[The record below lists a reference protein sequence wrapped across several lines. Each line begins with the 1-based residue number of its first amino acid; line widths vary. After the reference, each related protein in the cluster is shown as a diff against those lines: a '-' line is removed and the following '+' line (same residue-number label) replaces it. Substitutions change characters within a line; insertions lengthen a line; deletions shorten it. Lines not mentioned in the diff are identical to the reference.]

1 MADSPPAGAG
11 SPGQAGQ
18 PRWRGHP
25 GAWIAWAVAGAG
37 IALLSRNPWQ
47 LLIVGAAALAARWR
61 LSGKRPGRSDAV
73 LFAGL
78 LAFPTLL
85 NFALSRTG
93 STVLWHLPLPWIGG
107 NFTLEA
113 LLFGGVAGIQIA
125 TLLAVMMAFGA
136 AVSSTDLLRR
146 VPSGLYPVGLTASIG
161 LTFAPQ
167 ARRTFHQIREAQE
180 VRGFRARGWRDLPQ
194 LIVPM
199 VVMSLE
205 NALAL
210 GESLASRGWGQ
221 SRLGT
226 VGRWG
231 MVSAWLLLASGLVLW
246 LVAPGLA
253 WLSLVSLGAGL
264 GVFVGLGRA
273 MGRPN
278 SFSAGHLGWT
288 SHLGDR
294 PLPGQSGRVH
304 RRDVAAARPAGVLP
318 LPARCLA
325 TVASPPPPGVPASGS
340 AGTGSE
346 PCLTTAI

>member
-1 MADSPPAGAG
+1 MAEANAAEAGRVSSVDG
-11 SPGQAGQ
+11 G
-18 PRWRGHP
+18 RWRGHP
-25 GAWIAWAVAGAG
+25 GAWMAWAASGAG

-47 LLIVGAAALAARWR
+47 LLLVGLAALAARYR
-61 LSGKRPGRSDAV
+61 LMGRPPGRSDGA
-73 LFAGL
+73 LFLGL

-93 STVLWHLPLPWIGG
+93 STVLWRLPLPWIGG

-113 LLFGGVAGIQIA
+113 LLFGVVAGIQIA
-125 TLLAVMMAFGA
+125 TLLAVMMAFSG

-167 ARRTFHQIREAQE
+167 ARRTFHEIREAQE
-180 VRGFRARGWRDLPQ
+180 VRGYRARGWRDLPQ

-221 SRLGT
+221 SRLGH

-231 MVSAWLLLASGLVLW
+231 MVSAWLLLAAGLVLW
-246 LVAPGLA
+246 LVAPRLA
-253 WLSLVSLGAGL
+253 WLSVLSLAAGL
-264 GVFVGLGRA
+264 AMFVGLGRA
-273 MGRPN
+273 MRRPTR
-278 SFSAGHLGWT
+278 FRPDTWDRRATWLTGLCLGSLAAYVAVT
-288 SHLGDR
+288 L
-294 PLPGQSGRVH
+294 LQPGLLVYYPYPTA
-304 RRDVAAARPAGVLP
+304 VWPEVNLP
-318 LPARCLA
+318 LLLACLPLGLPALV
-325 TVASPPPPGVPASGS
+325 VARA
-340 AGTGSE
+340 
-346 PCLTTAI
+346 